1 MKGTSYSTRMVIF
14 IIFKMKSSW
23 NFTYIRL
30 VITYDYPTIE
40 AFIATIIMNQ

>member
-14 IIFKMKSSW
+14 ITLEEKSSW
-23 NFTYIRL
+23 NFTNISL

-40 AFIATIIMNQ
+40 AFIATIIMNK